1 MLLVLI
7 AWERQR
13 EWMDTAQCGVSLNS
27 FCYSRGSTW
36 SDHITGRQQ
45 RQVLPD
51 HKKTDRSAKTFSCK
65 VKFTLIPRKKK
76 NLRHAVRDKDL
87 SELRQKRYRKT
98 NPTGLVYERTGQLA
112 WSGEGREWEGVG
124 GIIELQWPYG
134 STIGEVM
141 CWINSVP
148 DLVFDRAVPSW
159 PPPPRSE
166 AAAAVTHLS
175 EPGLLPARTV
185 IQTDSQSL
193 WLMEHYF

>member
-1 MLLVLI
+1 MGK
-7 AWERQR
+7 AA
-13 EWMDTAQCGVSLNS
+13 WMDG
-27 FCYSRGSTW
+27 YSTVRRVFKLLLLQPRFDLVRS
-36 SDHITGRQQ
+36 HYRQ
-45 RQVLPD
+45 
-51 HKKTDRSAKTFSCK
+51 TAKTSLARPQENRQKCK
-65 VKFTLIPRKKK
+65 NFFLQGQVHTDTSQKK
-76 NLRHAVRDKDL
+76 NSRHAARDKDL